1 MPRGYCHRHGAQGP
15 CTCTMGNLYR
25 FVEPVILF
33 LLQQKGQSYGYDLA
47 GDLNNHSLTDAEI
60 ERAALYRTLRQL
72 EASGHV
78 VSEWDTSQPG
88 PARRLYHLTDSGRQ
102 HLKEWEV
109 VLDRLAASLVR
120 LVDDIR
126 SLDSTGAPSKS

>member
-88 PARRLYHLTDSGRQ
+88 PARRLYRLTDSGRQ

>member
-47 GDLNNHSLTDAEI
+47 GDLNNHPDGRRD
-60 ERAALYRTLRQL
+60 RAGRPLSH
-72 EASGHV
+72 AS
-78 VSEWDTSQPG
+78 
-88 PARRLYHLTDSGRQ
+88 PA
-102 HLKEWEV
+102 
-109 VLDRLAASLVR
+109 
-120 LVDDIR
+120 
-126 SLDSTGAPSKS
+126 